1 MAQTSLRVSTPEPPP
16 VRHDSDVTTRTLIG
30 DGLALGSRLTVA
42 ADQAVSMALAPLR
55 GVTPDLA
62 FVFVSGG
69 SPEATA
75 EALEYAAAAVGA
87 RTTIGCTAAGLIA
100 SGREIEGRRGVSV
113 WVASLPD
120 VSIRAFHLEVLR
132 TSDSVAVLGM
142 PLRSDNDVVGILLAD
157 PFSFPADGFVD
168 NSYESLQGLPLIGG
182 LASGAAAP
190 GETRLMIDGRVHSR
204 GAVGVVLCGDVS
216 VHALVSQGCRPIG
229 LPMTVTRVEGSR
241 IVELAGRSAL
251 DQAKAVVSAL
261 PVHEQPLAVR
271 GLHLGIATDEYV
283 DEHGAGDFLVRSIT
297 GADHVS
303 GSISVGDDVEVGSTV
318 QFLLRDARS
327 AHDDLADVLA
337 DLRAQPGL
345 EALAGALLF
354 SADTRGRSMFT
365 SPDHDIAAVRGG
377 LDVTPVGGFF
387 AGGEIGP
394 VGGRN
399 HVHHGSTATVLAF
412 G

>member
-1 MAQTSLRVSTPEPPP
+1 VNN
-16 VRHDSDVTTRTLIG
+16 DTRIG
-30 DGLALGSRLTVA
+30 DGMALGSRLTVA

-55 GVTPDLA
+55 GATPDLA

-75 EALEYAAAAVGA
+75 EALAYASAAVGA
-87 RTTIGCTAAGLIA
+87 RTTIGCTASGLIA
-100 SGREIEGRRGVSV
+100 SGREIQGRSGVSV
-113 WVASLPD
+113 WVASLPT
-120 VSIRAFHLEVLR
+120 VSIRAFHLEVMR
-132 TSDSVAVLGM
+132 TSDNVAVLGM
-142 PLRSDNDVVGILLAD
+142 PLRRDDDVVGIMLAD

-168 NSYESLQGLPLIGG
+168 HSHEALRGLPLIGG
-182 LASGAAAP
+182 LASGATAP
-190 GETRLMIDGRVHSR
+190 GETRLMVDGRVHSR

-229 LPMTVTRVEGSR
+229 DPMTVTQVDGDR

-251 DQAKAVVSAL
+251 EQAKAVVSTL
-261 PVHEQPLAVR
+261 PVAEQPLAVR
-271 GLHLGIATDEYV
+271 GLHLGIAMDEYL
-283 DEHGAGDFLVRSIT
+283 DEHTAGDFLVRSIT
-297 GADHVS
+297 GADHIS
-303 GSISVGDDVEVGSTV
+303 GCISVGERVEVGSTV
-318 QFLLRDARS
+318 QFLLRDAHA

-337 DLRAQPGL
+337 GLRAQPGL
-345 EALAGALLF
+345 ENLAGALLF

-365 SPDHDIAAVRGG
+365 APDHDVAAVRGG

-387 AGGEIGP
+387 ASGEIGP

-399 HVHHGSTATVLAF
+399 HLHGSTATVLAF